1 MIPALVL
8 FLIAAVGGIA
18 LVGLRLANK
27 PLPMALALIHGAVAA
42 IGLVLLALDLFK
54 QPSPAKPA
62 VIALVLLVVA
72 ALGGFVVFS
81 FHLRRRPIPI
91 PLTIVHA
98 LIAVGGVGSLAVAIL
113 GR

>member
-8 FLIAAVGGIA
+8 FLIAALGGIA
-18 LVGLRLANK
+18 LVALRLANK

-42 IGLVLLALDLFK
+42 AGLVTLIVDVLK
-54 QPSPAKPA
+54 QASPAKPA
-62 VIALVLLVVA
+62 VIAIVLLVVA

-81 FHLRRRPIPI
+81 FHLRGRPIPI

-98 LIAVGGVGSLAVAIL
+98 LIAVGGVASLALAIV
-113 GR
+113 GH